1 MRHLT
6 VRTRNSK
13 CYALR
18 DIEVPKKTILRLGSV
33 TPTAEITRK
42 TDIIEINPAEACA
55 ISSDK
60 RATRRIL
67 LEAGEVEGGR
77 FADLD
82 GNVKGGAQ

>member
-33 TPTAEITRK
+33 TPTAEITRR
-42 TDIIEINPAEACA
+42 TDVIEINPAEACA
-55 ISSDK
+55 NRQISAPQEEFFWKPVYRSQTN
-60 RATRRIL
+60 A
-67 LEAGEVEGGR
+67 
-77 FADLD
+77 
-82 GNVKGGAQ
+82 